1 MFSFMYL
8 QVDCPDDVA
17 TYIHRVGRT
26 ARFMSGGRSL
36 LFLAPS
42 EVGMLKKL
50 QDKKIPIEFT
60 KVLSCSL
67 LF

>member
-42 EVGMLKKL
+42 EVDMLKKL